1 MKTEYSDLDMRLA
14 KRIYSDLKKLNHRFS
29 EPKLE
34 KWADDIRLICK
45 IKKCDHLY
53 VYGVWAWAH
62 NDEFW
67 KLNILS
73 PGKLRKQFD
82 QLVIR
87 KEAADK
93 KTNKSKQIKKTIKC
107 RSCNRVYGVD
117 FHVLFGDGQCVD
129 CYKKL

>member
-1 MKTEYSDLDMRLA
+1 MKTEYSDLDLRLA
-14 KRIYSDLKKLNHRFS
+14 QRIYRDLKALNHRFS
-29 EPKLE
+29 EPKIE
-34 KWADDIRLICK
+34 KWADEIRLICK
-45 IKKCDHLY
+45 TKKCDHMY
-53 VYGVWAWAH
+53 VFRVWEWAH
-62 NDEFW
+62 NDDFW

-93 KTNKSKQIKKTIKC
+93 KAIKAKPQKKTIRC

-117 FHVLFGDGQCVD
+117 FFALMGDGVCID
-129 CYKKL
+129 CYNKL